1 MLQLVPQNHVEM
13 MKNNLKTNQY
23 KLFEAIEGQ
32 QYQMAL
38 NILDEVNS
46 RQTWIS
52 GIYLIINGYELDQ
65 NSINKFQKIL
75 KESDEVEITEY
86 EQLALTQI
94 CQQIMNIEMIILL
107 HKHNL
112 DGWFQLSPKIHL
124 FLRKSIHPLVPQIYI
139 NYYIKQNIE
148 LLEQHEQS
156 FNEDFIWTLYDF
168 RTFYQMMPT
177 NIIHPYYQL
186 IQISIY
192 IRMLDLENVP
202 CPISPQTI
210 PIQYKTK
217 LQEILKKLIHSPHKQ
232 CLELYICCLIEI
244 GLLGIIIK
252 NMASCLTQE
261 QINQIRNSF
270 LQSAQQSNFII
281 DVEVFKFLDD
291 IQSFDQEIKLEF
303 YKKNPQLYE
312 NIESL
317 SVFNDLSI
325 INGLMQNFNSIE
337 NQQKVIQQLAQYNT
351 IHSLKAIWLL
361 HLDGTFPHL
370 SNDNI
375 QEFKL
380 NNFKCLNIFE
390 HIQYKSNFEHLI
402 EALRVTA
409 ICIWTDRNIK
419 QYELENK
426 QLLSIIKQ
434 TITNQN
440 CQNIFKLLFSISNG
454 VFEDYYDIQQIS
466 IQVPYFLELLTILLF
481 EQNVEN
487 TQKQFYLQQ
496 LTVLTQNLENILIIM
511 KSSLVERLIFFLRIE
526 SVYQE
531 LIIQTLINCIKIRFS
546 VSYLQA
552 IAQFMSPYQ
561 SLIMIP
567 YIEEQSK
574 LIQYRKIANILGI
587 PSQSIQCGSSQQQK
601 YFQDQIVNKDLFLK
615 NSTLLLFCLNRVISI
630 QNDQYYYFTGNESG
644 IIVKGKMQFETQ
656 NNIFSI
662 IIQFKCQLK
671 QSTLLNWG
679 NQDVSFSVA
688 IEDPQLLSIRYKQ
701 LDILKTA
708 KYTLKYQ
715 ENFIVINFNQNQV
728 FQVNING
735 NDVLPRQADQF
746 DNFQIPILNFFTV
759 GAKVTEQ
766 ESLSDSFRG
775 EMRLLYILDQ
785 NINAEEMYILEKKS
799 QNNSVLFSQ
808 LLKMQIKGRVLL
820 YLNTQSQKQD
830 LQFDGLLHQNNKVI
844 IENCQ
849 YLTLRGRRQK
859 QTKISKFMG
868 KIFQQRKSQNA
879 LEVSNQ
885 KSINV
890 LFLENTTLLDVM
902 KSYGNLD
909 ILFFPLHIINDP
921 QCVISVLQLLN
932 TIIQKFGDDNSI
944 QNYLR
949 SDSSY
954 KGIKVL
960 GYLLIVHM
968 KTQGC
973 SIQLLQQILNF
984 YNSLL
989 QCQIVQI
996 LKYDCMCIYHEFEFW
1011 QYCQYEILLYL
1022 YSYLFEQLQ
1031 NNEELFIYFKDQIQV
1046 LHYILQIQLICY
1058 EENKGDQQ
1066 TYNQIRKMVI
1076 KCILYLMYNP
1086 FLQMQFSNDQILPI
1100 QIELRDKRNASSEK
1114 LQVLKNE
1121 IILILN
1127 YLTLKTINDLVIML
1141 GFIFK
1146 KPQNTLILELLT
1158 DIRQGNQTSQ
1168 KESFIDVMQNQF
1180 ALKIEND
1187 DTLLQIIFKIVYGVT
1202 IEMIN
1207 QNTLDDLLLGPLMD
1221 ILVKAQIHQI
1231 NYEFKLLEL
1240 QQNKNSQQQQK
1251 AKEYSAIKSLFN
1263 KINYIL
1269 FELSNNLICSQQ
1281 TFQVII
1287 SLSNLVLKQELN
1299 LEKDVL
1305 NILLQNFTLFNGDTK
1320 QLIIDFFLQSQ
1331 KYTSFMTKLCNH
1343 KELMNFIR
1351 ELINIETGQTLI
1363 NYIVLHHIDN
1373 IDFSAKKILKLFNMI
1388 QQQNN
1393 QFMKVILTILLL
1405 QNNSNDKQNQKSV
1418 IALLD
1423 LYMLLP
1429 TALIQNRGMILDDPE
1444 LFVKVF
1450 YEYITY
1456 LQKQDMLNSFYLD
1469 TEFIGFYEY
1478 DPKSFFCFQQ
1488 NEVQKKYIYPN
1499 GGVMGVTLFILFYSF
1514 ECLIQNKEAKQLLVI
1529 WKKLLTERQKC
1540 QFQHNSQTLI
1550 NNDQIPAQQ
1559 IKLKKIKVKSQ
1570 KSTLVQKF
1578 KQSVFGEYQL
1588 TQYDKYFQD
1597 IHLFHILKF
1606 QILSKN
1612 YSYSE
1617 ELYDIFASIKY
1628 KFDNFLN
1635 FQSFWQIVDSNISQ
1649 NQSINLSTKI
1659 NLENLSLNTSIEEI
1673 NERAYH
1679 LITQFNQQTQQIQQS
1694 IQLNGKLNNEAKK
1707 FLDLINKVNSPLK
1720 YLELFKEQEELIQ
1733 KSCFYLNLYS
1743 FRQIQFAQELSIL
1756 LNIYS
1761 LQNQNIDQTEI
1772 SSMNI
1777 NIQQQFLQQ
1786 SQNQQQLFDFPKIS
1800 TTLFNQYRQEFL
1812 QYIQKFENELIIKQ
1826 LIIQFKVK
1834 MHYKQNTHKRGLWY
1848 FMNYGDA
1855 HLYEQLNHQN
1865 LEQFLE
1871 LLGKERYSINS
1882 FEDSMRRKM
1891 FLKVFAKQ
1899 KKTYEHIQLNNTAL
1913 NIFNDLYGGQQLVQ
1927 QKDKNQNIQNSS
1939 ENQRFKAE
1947 LITQRGFYRGKIR
1960 ITNEYFMFENFGLD
1974 VQFQEVQYKFQKD
1987 SLLKS
1992 EKQKLIPLSQIKE
2005 VFPRSYLAQP
2015 IAIELFTNNNKTYLF
2030 NLFGQRQTVM
2040 KILSQNC
2047 NVIMNPSEQIKKSG
2061 IIEKW
2066 KRGDITNFQYLIE
2079 VNKYGGR
2086 TYNDLN
2092 QYPIF
2097 PWVIANYIDFDI
2109 QNKDHYRKLDIPI
2122 GAINQKRLENFLER
2136 FKQANPDDMNMY
2148 FNYGTHY
2155 SHSAIV
2161 MSFLMRMEPFASL
2174 HQELQS
2180 GRFDQADRLFH
2191 SLEQQWHSVT
2201 NSSSDVKELIPE
2213 FYYFSEFLK
2222 NKNKFDL
2229 GQLQSGT
2236 IVSDVTL
2243 PQFINT
2249 NSPEEMI
2256 FLNRLVLESDFVSF
2270 NLHNWI
2276 DLIFGYKSGLN
2287 AQKYNNLF
2295 HRLTYSNYVQQLL
2308 EKTDDE
2314 LLKEQYITQVYYYG
2328 QTPLQLF
2335 KKDHPI
2341 KQYSKLND
2349 QNPLLKFQQITLMI
2363 NKTNIEI
2370 EQLYC
2375 NDKYLVLITN
2385 EQEIHVFNV
2394 EHRITSHKIPKDFGS
2409 QEAKQIKF
2417 NPDNNFLLFD
2427 DSLVVAGYTDNSVKV
2442 YSLKDLK
2449 QTCSVLFHTKV
2460 VTCLGKSTTQ
2470 LLCGSRDTRI
2480 SVWEWTLSH
2489 QPEFILYGHQN
2500 EVSIIQVNSTLQI
2513 ILSYDIK
2520 GDILIHTLKGA
2531 FLKLIETSIL
2541 YNDYPQI
2548 KIHPS
2553 GFILISQSKQLII
2566 YTLQGELFLSRILLD
2581 HIITINIINEYSP
2594 EILILTFD
2602 GAIFVTSI
2610 IQLKKTDDFNQY
2622 CLKKYKLD
2630 DMEIKMETN
2639 QLKKA
2644 KELINT
2650 KNLEF
2655 LSTPIACSQFIQL
2668 NTHRVLIIGYQNGQI
2683 ISLYEL
2689 PRTTSLL

>member
-1 MLQLVPQNHVEM
+1 MLQLVPHYHVEM

-23 KLFEAIEGQ
+23 QLYDAIEGQ
-32 QYQMAL
+32 EYEIAL
-38 NILDEVNS
+38 SILNDLHQRS
-46 RQTWIS
+46 TWIS
-52 GIYLIINGYELDQ
+52 GIYLIMNGYELDQ
-65 NSINKFQKIL
+65 NIINKFLKIIQ
-75 KESDEVEITEY
+75 ESDEIEMTEY

-107 HKHNL
+107 HKYNL
-112 DGWFQLSPKIHL
+112 DGWIQLSPKIHL
-124 FLRKSIHPLVPQIYI
+124 FLRKSIHPQVPQIFI
-139 NYYIKQNIE
+139 DYYIKQNIE

-156 FNEDFIWTLYDF
+156 FNEDFVWTLYDF
-168 RTFYQMMPT
+168 KTFYKLMPT
-177 NIIHPYYQL
+177 NIIHPYYKL

-192 IRMLDLENVP
+192 IRMLDLEEVP
-202 CPISPQTI
+202 CPISYQSI
-210 PIQYKTK
+210 PIQYSTK
-217 LQEILKKLIHSPHKQ
+217 LEDILKKLILTPHKE
-232 CLELYICCLIEI
+232 CLELYIFSLIEI
-244 GLLGIIIK
+244 GLLKIVTR
-252 NMASCLTQE
+252 NMKDKLTQE
-261 QINQIRNSF
+261 QLTQIRKY
-270 LQSAQQSNFII
+270 FIQEAFKTEYI
-281 DVEVFKFLDD
+281 VDVEVFQFLDK
-291 IQSFDQEIKLEF
+291 IQSFDQEFKIEV
-303 YKKNPQLYE
+303 YKKNPQFYE
-312 NIESL
+312 NIECL
-317 SVFNDLSI
+317 DIFDDVSV
-325 INGLMQNFNSIE
+325 INGLMHNFNIIE
-337 NQQKVIQQLAQYNT
+337 NQQKVIQLLAQYNS
-351 IHSLKAIWLL
+351 IHTLKAIWILCI
-361 HLDGTFPHL
+361 DGAIPHL
-370 SNDNI
+370 TNNHI

-380 NNFKCLNIFE
+380 KNFKCLNIFDQ
-390 HIQYKSNFEHLI
+390 IQYQYDFEHLM
-402 EALRVTA
+402 EALKVTA
-409 ICIWTDRNIK
+409 ICIWTDREIK
-419 QYELENK
+419 QEELENK
-426 QLLSIIKQ
+426 QLLSYLKRC
-434 TITNQN
+434 ITNEN
-440 CQNIFKLLFSISNG
+440 CQSLFKLLFSISNG
-454 VFEDYYDIQQIS
+454 IFEDNYDIQQIS

-481 EQNVEN
+481 EQNIEVN
-487 TQKQFYLQQ
+487 QKQFYLQQ
-496 LTVLTQNLENILIIM
+496 LLLLTQNLENVLIIM
-511 KSSLVERLIFFLRIE
+511 KSQLVERLIFFLRIE

-531 LIIQTLINCIKIRFS
+531 LIIQTLINCIKVRFS
-546 VSYLQA
+546 LQYLQA

-567 YIEEQSK
+567 HIDDKQK
-574 LIQYRKIANILGI
+574 LIQYRKIASILGV
-587 PSQSIQCGSSQQQK
+587 PPQSIECGSNQQQN
-601 YFQDQIVNKDLFLK
+601 YIQEQIANKDLFLK
-615 NSTLLLFCLNRVISI
+615 NSTLLLYCLNKVISI
-630 QNDQYYYFTGNESG
+630 QNDQYYYFTGHESG

-656 NNIFSI
+656 NNVFSI
-662 IIQFKCQLK
+662 IIQFKGQLK

-679 NQDVSFSVA
+679 NQEISFSVA

-701 LDILKTA
+701 QNILKTA
-708 KYTLKYQ
+708 KYSLKYQ
-715 ENFIVINFNQNQV
+715 ENFIVINFNQNKA

-735 NDVLPRQADQF
+735 NDVLARQADQF
-746 DNFQIPILNFFTV
+746 DNFQIPVLNFFAV
-759 GAKVTEQ
+759 GAKLNDY

-785 NINAEEMYILEKKS
+785 NINAEDMYILEKKS

-808 LLKMQIKGRVLL
+808 LLKMQIKGRILL

-830 LQFDGLLHQNNKVI
+830 LSFDGLLHQNNQVF

-849 YLTLRGRRQK
+849 YLMLRGRRQK
-859 QTKISKFMG
+859 QTTISKLMG
-868 KIFQQRKSQNA
+868 KLFQQRKSLNS
-879 LEVSNQ
+879 LDVSNQ
-885 KSINV
+885 NSKNV

-909 ILFFPLHIINDP
+909 ILFFPLHILNDP

-949 SDSSY
+949 SDSQY

-960 GYLLIVHM
+960 GYLLTVHM

-989 QCQIVQI
+989 QCQIIQV
-996 LKYDCMCIYHEFEFW
+996 LKQDCMCIYHEFEFW
-1011 QYCQYEILLYL
+1011 QYCQYDILLYL

-1031 NNEELFIYFKDQIQV
+1031 NNEELFTYFKDQVQI
-1046 LHYILQIQLICY
+1046 LYYILQVQLISY
-1058 EENKGDQQ
+1058 EDNKGDQLI
-1066 TYNQIRKMVI
+1066 YNQTRKILI

-1086 FLQMQFSNDQILPI
+1086 FFQMQFSNDQILPI
-1100 QIELRDKRNASSEK
+1100 QMIIRDKKNASSEK
-1114 LQVLKNE
+1114 LQILKNE

-1127 YLTLKTINDLVIML
+1127 HLTLKTINDLVVML
-1141 GFIFK
+1141 GFIVR

-1158 DIRQGNQTSQ
+1158 DIRQGNQTAQ
-1168 KESFIDVMQNQF
+1168 KESLLDVMQSQF
-1180 ALKIEND
+1180 ALKMENE
-1187 DTLLQIIFKIVYGVT
+1187 DTILQVIFKIIYGVI

-1207 QNTLDDLLLGPLMD
+1207 QNILDDQLLGPLMD
-1221 ILVKAQIHQI
+1221 ILVKVQVHQI
-1231 NYEFKLLEL
+1231 NYEYKLLEL
-1240 QQNKNSQQQQK
+1240 QQAKNSQQQQK
-1251 AKEYSAIKSLFN
+1251 TKEYSAIKSLFN

-1269 FELSNNLICSQQ
+1269 FELSNNLICRQQ
-1281 TFQVII
+1281 TFQVLIN
-1287 SLSNLVLKQELN
+1287 LSSLVLKQELN
-1299 LEKDVL
+1299 LEKEVL
-1305 NILLQNFTLFNGDTK
+1305 NLLLSHFSFYNIETK
-1320 QLIIDFFLQSQ
+1320 QLIIEFFLQSLEF
-1331 KYTSFMTKLCNH
+1331 KVFMNTLCNH
-1343 KELMNFIR
+1343 KEIMNFIR

-1363 NYIVLHHIDN
+1363 NYIVIHHIDN
-1373 IDFSAKKILKLFNMI
+1373 IDFSAKKILKLFNMV

-1405 QNNSNDKQNQKSV
+1405 QNNNNNKQNPKAE

-1423 LYMLLP
+1423 LFMLLP
-1429 TALIQNRGMILDDPE
+1429 TSLAQNQDMILSDPE

-1450 YEYITY
+1450 YEYVTY
-1456 LQKQDMLNSFYLD
+1456 LEKQDKLYSFYLD
-1469 TEFIGFYEY
+1469 TEFIGYYEY
-1478 DPKSFFCFQQ
+1478 DPKSFFSFQQ
-1488 NEVQKKYIYPN
+1488 NEASKKYIYPN
-1499 GGVMGVTLFILFYSF
+1499 GGVMGVVLFILFYSL
-1514 ECLIQNKEAKQLLVI
+1514 ELLITSKEAKQLLMI
-1529 WKKLLTERQKC
+1529 WKKLLTDKSKSE
-1540 QFQHNSQTLI
+1540 FQHNSQTLI
-1550 NNDQIPAQQ
+1550 NNDQIPNLQMK
-1559 IKLKKIKVKSQ
+1559 IKKIKIKSQ
-1570 KSTLVQKF
+1570 KSSLVQKF
-1578 KQSVFGEYQL
+1578 KQSVLGEYQL

-1597 IHLFHILKF
+1597 IHLYHVLKF
-1606 QILSKN
+1606 QLLSQQ

-1617 ELYDIFASIKY
+1617 ELYDIFTLIKF

-1635 FQSFWQIVDSNISQ
+1635 FQSLWSIIESNNIQ
-1649 NQSINLSTKI
+1649 NYIDQLSTKI
-1659 NLENLSLNTSIEEI
+1659 NIEQLSIYTPIEEI
-1673 NERAYH
+1673 NNRAYQI
-1679 LITQFNQQTQQIQQS
+1679 ITQFNQQSQQIQS
-1694 IQLNGKLNNEAKK
+1694 AIQQNDKLSNDAKK
-1707 FLDLINKVNSPLK
+1707 FLDLISKVNSLFK
-1720 YLELFKEQEELIQ
+1720 YLEFFKEQKDIIN
-1733 KSCFYLNLYS
+1733 KTCVYIKLYS
-1743 FRQIQFAQELSIL
+1743 FRQIQFVQELSIL

-1761 LQNQNIDQTEI
+1761 LQNQNVDQMDI
-1772 SSMNI
+1772 SSI
-1777 NIQQQFLQQ
+1777 NLNNQQSTLSI
-1786 SQNQQQLFDFPKIS
+1786 SQNQQQLSDFPKIS
-1800 TTLFNQYRQEFL
+1800 SNLFNQYRQEFL
-1812 QYIQKFENELIIKQ
+1812 QIIQKFENELIIKQ

-1834 MHYKQNTHKRGLWY
+1834 QHYKQNTHKRGLWY

-1855 HLYEQLNHQN
+1855 HLYEQLNHEN
-1865 LEQFLE
+1865 LESFLQ

-1882 FEDSMRRKM
+1882 YEDSMRRKM

-1899 KKTYEHIQLNNTAL
+1899 KKTYEHIQLNKTAQS
-1913 NIFNDLYGGQQLVQ
+1913 IFSDLYGAQQIIQ
-1927 QKDKNQNIQNSS
+1927 QKDKFINN
-1939 ENQRFKAE
+1939 ENQRFMAE

-1974 VQFQEVQYKFQKD
+1974 IQFQDVQYKFQKD
-1987 SLLKS
+1987 SLLKT

-2015 IAIELFTNNNKTYLF
+2015 VAIELFTNNNKTYLF

-2040 KILSQNC
+2040 KVLSQQC
-2047 NVIMNPSEQIKKSG
+2047 NVIMNPIEQFKKSG

-2066 KRGDITNFQYLIE
+2066 RRGDITNFQYLIE

-2097 PWVIANYIDFDI
+2097 PWVISNYVDFDI
-2109 QNKDHYRKLDIPI
+2109 QNKEHFRKLDIPI

-2136 FKQANPDDMNMY
+2136 FKQANPEDMNMY
-2148 FNYGTHY
+2148 FIYGTHY

-2180 GRFDQADRLFH
+2180 GRFDKADRLFH

-2213 FYYFSEFLK
+2213 FFYFSEFLK

-2236 IVSDVTL
+2236 VVSDVTL
-2243 PQFINT
+2243 PQFIHT

-2256 FLNRLVLESDFVSF
+2256 FVNRLVLESDYVSF

-2276 DLIFGYKSGLN
+2276 DLIFGYKSGMN
-2287 AQKYNNLF
+2287 AQKYNNLY
-2295 HRLTYSNYVQQLL
+2295 HRLTYSNYVQSLL

-2314 LLKEQYITQVYYYG
+2314 VLKEQYITQVYYYG
-2328 QTPLQLF
+2328 QTPQQLF

-2349 QNPLLKFQQITLMI
+2349 QNPLLQLKQITLMI
-2363 NKTNIEI
+2363 NKQNIDI
-2370 EQLYC
+2370 DQLFC

-2394 EHRITSHKIPKDFGS
+2394 EHRITSHKIPKDFGN
-2409 QEAKQIKF
+2409 QEIKQLKF
-2417 NPDNNFLLFD
+2417 NQDNIFLLFD
-2427 DSLVVAGYTDNSVKV
+2427 DSLVVGGYTDNSVKV

-2449 QTCSVLFHTKV
+2449 LTCSVLFHTKV
-2460 VTCLGKSTTQ
+2460 VTCLGKSSTQ

-2500 EVSIIQVNSTLQI
+2500 EVSIIQVNQILQI
-2513 ILSYDIK
+2513 ILSYDLK
-2520 GDILIHTLKGA
+2520 GDILIHTIKGA
-2531 FLKLIETSIL
+2531 FLKLIETSI
-2541 YNDYPQI
+2541 NDCLQI

-2566 YTLQGELFLSRILLD
+2566 YTLQGELFLSRELLD
-2581 HIITINIINEYSP
+2581 HIISINVLNEYSP
-2594 EILILTFD
+2594 EILILTYD
-2602 GAIFVTSI
+2602 GTIFITSI

-2622 CLKKYKLD
+2622 CLKKYKLE

-2639 QLKKA
+2639 QLRKV

-2655 LSTPIACSQFIQL
+2655 LTSQISCGQFIQL

-2683 ISLYEL
+2683 ISLYEQ

>member
-1 MLQLVPQNHVEM
+1 MLQLVPSYHVEM

-23 KLFEAIEGQ
+23 ILYEAIERQ
-32 QYQMAL
+32 QYEIAL
-38 NILDEVNS
+38 IILNELHS
-46 RQTWIS
+46 RSNWIS
-52 GIYLIINGYELDQ
+52 GIYLIMNGYELDQ
-65 NSINKFQKIL
+65 NTINKFQKIVE
-75 KESDEVEITEY
+75 ESDEVEMAEY

-107 HKHNL
+107 HKYNL
-112 DGWFQLSPKIHL
+112 DGWIQLSPKIHSY
-124 FLRKSIHPLVPQIYI
+124 LRKSTHPLIPQIYI

-148 LLEQHEQS
+148 LLEQNEQC
-156 FNEDFIWTLYDF
+156 FNEDFVWTLSDF
-168 RTFYQMMPT
+168 RTFYQLMPT
-177 NIIHPYYQL
+177 NITHPYYQL

-192 IRMLDLENVP
+192 IRMLDLEKVP

-217 LQEILKKLIHSPHKQ
+217 LEEILKKLMLSPHKD
-232 CLELYICCLIEI
+232 CLELYVCCLIEI
-244 GLLGIIIK
+244 GLFRIVIR
-252 NMASCLTQE
+252 NMKSNLTQE
-261 QINQIRNSF
+261 QINQIRQQF
-270 LQSAQQSNFII
+270 LQAAQQSDFIV
-281 DVEVFKFLDD
+281 DVEVFKFLDN
-291 IQSFDQEIKLEF
+291 IQSFEHKIKLEV
-303 YKKNPQLYE
+303 YKNNPQFYE

-317 SVFNDLSI
+317 NVFDDLSI
-325 INGLMQNFNSIE
+325 INGLMHNFNSIE

-351 IHSLKAIWLL
+351 IYSLKAIWLL
-361 HLDGTFPHL
+361 HIDGALLQLF
-370 SNDNI
+370 NDNNNLD
-375 QEFKL
+375 FKL
-380 NNFKCLNIFE
+380 KNFKCLNIFE
-390 HIQYKSNFEHLI
+390 QINYKQNFEHLI

-409 ICIWTDRNIK
+409 ICIWTDRDIK
-419 QYELENK
+419 QEELENK
-426 QLLSIIKQ
+426 QLLYFIKQ
-434 TITNQN
+434 TITSEN
-440 CQNIFKLLFSISNG
+440 CQKILKLLFSISSG
-454 VFEDYYDIQQIS
+454 VFEEICDIQQIQ
-466 IQVPYFLELLTILLF
+466 IQVPYFLEILIILLF

-487 TQKQFYLQQ
+487 SQKQFYLQQ
-496 LTVLTQNLENILIIM
+496 LVILTQNLENTLTIM
-511 KSSLVERLIFFLRIE
+511 KSSLVERLILFLRIE

-531 LIIQTLINCIKIRFS
+531 LIIQTLINCIKVRFS
-546 VSYLQA
+546 LSYLQA

-567 YIEEQSK
+567 YIEEKSK
-574 LIQYRKIANILGI
+574 LIQYRKIASILGV
-587 PSQSIQCGSSQQQK
+587 PQQSIQCGSAQQQK
-601 YFQDQIVNKDLFLK
+601 YFQDQIANQDLFLK

-630 QNDQYYYFTGNESG
+630 QNDQYYYFTGHESG
-644 IIVKGKMQFETQ
+644 IMVKGKMQFETQ
-656 NNIFSI
+656 NSIFSI
-662 IIQFKCQLK
+662 IIQFKSQLK

-679 NQDVSFSVA
+679 NQEISFSVA
-688 IEDPQLLSIRYKQ
+688 IEDPQLLIIRYLHQ
-701 LDILKTA
+701 NLLKTA
-708 KYTLKYQ
+708 KYALKYQ
-715 ENFIVINFNQNQV
+715 ENFIVINFNPNKT

-735 NDVLPRQADQF
+735 NDVQAKQADQF
-746 DNFQIPILNFFTV
+746 DNFQIPILNFFV
-759 GAKVTEQ
+759 LGAKLTEY

-785 NINAEEMYILEKKS
+785 NINAEDMYILEKKS
-799 QNNSVLFSQ
+799 QNNSILFSQ
-808 LLKMQIKGRVLL
+808 LLRMQIKGRILL

-830 LQFDGLLHQNNKVI
+830 LQFDGLLHQNNQVM

-859 QTKISKFMG
+859 QTTISKFMG
-868 KIFQQRKSQNA
+868 KLFQQRKSLSA
-879 LEVSNQ
+879 LEVSHQ

-909 ILFFPLHIINDP
+909 ILFFPLHILNDP

-960 GYLLIVHM
+960 GYLLTVHM

-989 QCQIVQI
+989 QCQIIQI
-996 LKYDCMCIYHEFEFW
+996 LKCDCMCIYHEFEFW
-1011 QYCQYEILLYL
+1011 QYCQYDILLYL

-1031 NNEELFIYFKDQIQV
+1031 NNEELFIYFKDQVQI
-1046 LHYILQIQLICY
+1046 LYYILQVQLITY
-1058 EENKGDQQ
+1058 EESKGDKQ
-1066 TYNQIRKMVI
+1066 THNQTRKMVI

-1086 FLQMQFSNDQILPI
+1086 FFIMQFSNDQILPI
-1100 QIELRDKRNASSEK
+1100 QMELRDKKNSSSEK
-1114 LQVLKNE
+1114 LQILKSE
-1121 IILILN
+1121 IVLILN
-1127 YLTLKTINDLVIML
+1127 HLTLKTINDLVIIL

-1146 KPQNTLILELLT
+1146 KPQNNLILELLT
-1158 DIRQGNQTSQ
+1158 DIRLGNSTVQ
-1168 KESFIDVMQNQF
+1168 KESLLDVMQSQF
-1180 ALKIEND
+1180 AMKMEND
-1187 DTLLQIIFKIVYGVT
+1187 DTILQTILKIVYGVI

-1207 QNTLDDLLLGPLMD
+1207 QNTLDDQLLGPLMD
-1221 ILVKAQIHQI
+1221 ILVKAQVHQI

-1251 AKEYSAIKSLFN
+1251 TKEYSAIKSLFN
-1263 KINYIL
+1263 KINYIM
-1269 FELSNNLICSQQ
+1269 FDLSSYLICRQQ
-1281 TFQVII
+1281 TYQVLI
-1287 SLSNLVLKQELN
+1287 SLSNLVLRQELN
-1299 LEKDVL
+1299 LEKEVL
-1305 NILLQNFTLFNGDTK
+1305 NLLLQNFSSFNSETK
-1320 QLIIDFFLQSQ
+1320 QLIIDFFLQAQ
-1331 KYTSFMTKLCNH
+1331 QYKLFMNKLCDH
-1343 KELMNFIR
+1343 KELMNFIK

-1373 IDFSAKKILKLFNMI
+1373 IDFSARKILKLFNMI

-1405 QNNSNDKQNQKSV
+1405 QNNSSNKQNPKSV

-1423 LYMLLP
+1423 LFMLLP
-1429 TALIQNRGMILDDPE
+1429 TAFTQNQEMILEDPE
-1444 LFVKVF
+1444 LFVKVL

-1456 LQKQDMLNSFYLD
+1456 LQKQDMLYSFYLD
-1469 TEFIGFYEY
+1469 TEFIGYYEY
-1478 DPKSFFCFQQ
+1478 DPKSFFCFLQ
-1488 NEVQKKYIYPN
+1488 NEVQKKYIYSN
-1499 GGVMGVTLFILFYSF
+1499 GGVMGVALFILFYSL
-1514 ECLIQNKEAKQLLVI
+1514 ELLIERKEAKQLLVI
-1529 WKKLLTERQKC
+1529 WKKILTEKEKSE
-1540 QFQHNSQTLI
+1540 FQHNSQTLI
-1550 NNDQIPAQQ
+1550 NNEQIPAQQ
-1559 IKLKKIKVKSQ
+1559 IKLKKIKIKSQ
-1570 KSTLVQKF
+1570 KQTLVQKF

-1597 IHLFHILKF
+1597 IHLYHILKF
-1606 QILSKN
+1606 QMLSKN

-1617 ELYDIFASIKY
+1617 ELYDIFTQIQY
-1628 KFDNFLN
+1628 KSDNFMN
-1635 FQSFWQIVDSNISQ
+1635 FQSLWQIVDSNNFLTQAEI
-1649 NQSINLSTKI
+1649 LSTKI
-1659 NLENLSLNTSIEEI
+1659 NLEKLSLNTSVEEI

-1679 LITQFNQQTQQIQQS
+1679 LITQFNQQSQQIQQS
-1694 IQLNGKLNNEAKK
+1694 IQLNGRLSNDAKK

-1720 YLELFKEQEELIQ
+1720 YLELFKEEEQLIQ
-1733 KSCFYLNLYS
+1733 KASFYLKLYS
-1743 FRQIQFAQELSIL
+1743 FRQIQFAQELSIF

-1761 LQNQNIDQTEI
+1761 LQNQNIDQMEM
-1772 SSMNI
+1772 SSINMNL
-1777 NIQQQFLQQ
+1777 QQSSLQQ
-1786 SQNQQQLFDFPKIS
+1786 SQYQQQLFDFPKIS
-1800 TTLFNQYRQEFL
+1800 TNLFNQYRQDFL
-1812 QYIQKFENELIIKQ
+1812 QQIQKFENDLIIKQ

-1834 MHYKQNTHKRGLWY
+1834 SHYKQNTHKRGLWY

-1855 HLYEQLNHQN
+1855 HLYEQLNHEN

-1871 LLGKERYSINS
+1871 LLGKERYSINGY
-1882 FEDSMRRKM
+1882 EDSMRRKM

-1899 KKTYEHIQLNNTAL
+1899 KKTYEHIQLNKTAL
-1913 NIFNDLYGGQQLVQ
+1913 SILSDLYGVQQLVQ
-1927 QKDKNQNIQNSS
+1927 QKDKNQCTQSN
-1939 ENQRFKAE
+1939 ENQRFVAE

-1992 EKQKLIPLSQIKE
+1992 EKQKLIPFSQIKE

-2030 NLFGQRQTVM
+2030 NLFGQRQIVM

-2047 NVIMNPSEQIKKSG
+2047 NVIMNPSEQLKKSG

-2097 PWVIANYIDFDI
+2097 PWVIANYVDFDI

-2122 GAINQKRLENFLER
+2122 GAINQKRFENFLER

-2148 FNYGTHY
+2148 FIYGTHY

-2174 HQELQS
+2174 HQEMQS
-2180 GRFDQADRLFH
+2180 GRFDKADRLFH

-2256 FLNRLVLESDFVSF
+2256 FLNRLVLESDYVSF

-2295 HRLTYSNYVQQLL
+2295 HRLTYSSYVQQLL
-2308 EKTDDE
+2308 EKTEDE
-2314 LLKEQYITQVYYYG
+2314 VLKEQYITQVYYYG
-2328 QTPLQLF
+2328 QTPQQLF

-2341 KQYSKLND
+2341 KQYSKQND
-2349 QNPLLKFQQITLMI
+2349 QNPILKFQQITLMI
-2363 NKTNIEI
+2363 NKVNIEI

-2385 EQEIHVFNV
+2385 ESEIQVFNV

-2409 QEAKQIKF
+2409 QESKQLKF
-2417 NPDNNFLLFD
+2417 NPDNIFLLFD
-2427 DSLVVAGYTDNSVKV
+2427 DSLVVAGYADNSVKV

-2449 QTCSVLFHTKV
+2449 QTCSVSFHTKV
-2460 VTCLGKSTTQ
+2460 VTCLGKSSTQ

-2500 EVSIIQVNSTLQI
+2500 EVSIIQVNQTLQI
-2513 ILSYDIK
+2513 ILSYDLK

-2531 FLKLIETSIL
+2531 FLKLIETSIP

-2566 YTLQGELFLSRILLD
+2566 YTLQGELFLSRQLLD
-2581 HIITINIINEYSP
+2581 HIITINVINEYSP
-2594 EILILTFD
+2594 EILILTYD
-2602 GAIFVTSI
+2602 GTIFVTSI
-2610 IQLKKTDDFNQY
+2610 IQLKKTEDFNQY
-2622 CLKKYKLD
+2622 CLKKYKLE
-2630 DMEIKMETN
+2630 DMDIKMETN
-2639 QLKKA
+2639 QLRKA

-2650 KNLEF
+2650 KSLEF
-2655 LSTPIACSQFIQL
+2655 LTSSITCSQFIQL

-2683 ISLYEL
+2683 ISLYEQ